1 MNKDIKPHETNPNKI
16 IVDIYSDFIDEL
28 YKKSG
33 ICQEQTNSE
42 ADENDPGT
50 YMDD

>member
-1 MNKDIKPHETNPNKI
+1 MNEKIKTQETEPSKVI
-16 IVDIYSDFIDEL
+16 IDLTDNFLNEL
-28 YKKSG
+28 YKKCN

-50 YMDD
+50 YMSE